1 MIESALLAPVSVQ
14 NRRVRLDWN
23 GSTLSAEMSETG
35 AVIFRNAGCFVE
47 RADGSVSNLFT
58 AADLEVHTGHGAL
71 SFIASDGPLRMRLE
85 CHIAGGAIQLVMSL
99 SNVGDE
105 PISLEDAVYLQW
117 EGSEDSPLLANPSDV
132 FSLGAATGETG
143 EIWAAAP
150 GNKRVFALQ
159 LNDREPC
166 YVTDNFL
173 ATRPV
178 DAPHLVREATFSF
191 EQIGE
196 AACGFAIDLDAV
208 SARVRV
214 AMRGAILEPGKSRTL
229 PRLTIDASRPAE
241 EALDVAVDRIRAI
254 YRPHV
259 HAEVPSGWCSWYYF
273 YERVT
278 EDDILSNLRFLSE
291 NRRRFPWQVIQID
304 DGYQRHWG
312 DWLQP
317 GSKFP
322 HDMAWLAREI
332 KSHGFRPGIWVA
344 PLIMTEPSQLY
355 REHPDWA
362 LRRLDT
368 GEPWTLKGW
377 SPPEE
382 NPWIILDGTHPDYLA
397 HLHEIFSVMAHDW
410 GYDYFKIDAT
420 AFGAYAG
427 LRYDSSL
434 TGIQAVRKVMQTIR
448 SAVGPDKFIL
458 GCGLPFGAAIGLVN
472 GERVSDD
479 ISTAFRPEDGC
490 CPLSVAL
497 PQTIHRSFIHGKWW
511 HNDPD
516 CVLVRADG
524 TPHNPTL
531 SEHGLGTDE
540 ARLMVTVAG
549 LTQGIQ
555 MIGENLPALTE
566 DRLAMLDMISPMMDG
581 PARPLDLFS
590 PKPTRLLTSTPH
602 GEVLG
607 LLNWSDEVQTLDLEE
622 ICDGRSFAVYEVWTD
637 RFLGVVDR
645 GTFQIEIPPHG
656 ARLLLLRP
664 ATDRP
669 AFLGYDGHVSGGAT
683 LLKSEIWDPATG
695 TLKFDFSANRAG
707 RIGVRVPYGWMP
719 DCSVLTEHGGEH
731 WMVAVAKG
739 ENAHELRFKRRSR

>member
-1 MIESALLAPVSVQ
+1 MIEGTLLAPASIQ
-14 NRRVRLDWN
+14 GRHLNLDWN
-23 GSTLSAEMSETG
+23 GARLAAEMAGTG
-35 AVIFRNAGCFVE
+35 QVVFRNADCVVE
-47 RADGSVSNLFT
+47 RYDGSVANLF
-58 AADLEVHTGHGAL
+58 AAPDLDVRSEAGVLDFTGSDGAL
-71 SFIASDGPLRMRLE
+71 LMRME
-85 CHIAGGAIQLVMSL
+85 CRIAGSALQMVMTLTNTGS
-99 SNVGDE
+99 E
-105 PISLEDAVYLQW
+105 TISLGDAVYLRW
-117 EGSEDSPLLANPSDV
+117 DGSEDSPLLANPCDV

-143 EIWAAAP
+143 EIWATAP

-159 LNDREPC
+159 LNDEEPC
-166 YVTDNFL
+166 YVTDNLL
-173 ATRPV
+173 ALRAV
-178 DAPHLVREATFSF
+178 GSSHLVRELTLSY
-191 EQIGE
+191 EQIAE
-196 AACGFAIDLDAV
+196 AACGFVIDLEAPA
-208 SARVRV
+208 ARVRV
-214 AMRGAILEPGKSRTL
+214 AMRGAVLEPGKSRTL
-229 PRLTIDASRPAE
+229 PRLTIEAGRPAE
-241 EALDVAVDRIRAI
+241 EALDVAVERVRAI
-254 YRPHV
+254 YHPHV
-259 HAEVPSGWCSWYYF
+259 HSEVPSGWCSWYYF

-278 EDDILSNLRFLSE
+278 EQDILANLHFMAEHRD
-291 NRRRFPWQVIQID
+291 RYPWQVVQID

-332 KSHGFRPGIWVA
+332 KKHGFRPGIWVA
-344 PLIMTEPSQLY
+344 PLIMTAPSQLY
-355 REHPDWA
+355 REHPEWV

-382 NPWIILDGTHPDYLA
+382 NPWIILDGTNPEYLA
-397 HLHEIFSVMAHDW
+397 HVREIFSVMAHDW

-427 LRYDSSL
+427 KRYDQSL
-434 TGIQAVRKVMQTIR
+434 TGIQSVRKVMETIR
-448 SAVGPDKFIL
+448 EAVGPDKFVL

-531 SEHGLGTDE
+531 AKHGLTMDE
-540 ARLMVTVAG
+540 AQLMVTVAG

-555 MIGENLPALTE
+555 MVGENLPALTD
-566 DRLAMLDMISPMMDG
+566 DRLALLDMICPMVPE
-581 PARPLDLFS
+581 PARPLDLFA
-590 PKPTRLLTSTPH
+590 PKPTRLLAATPQ

-607 LLNWSDEVQTLDLEE
+607 LLNWTDEGQTLAVDLEE
-622 ICDGRSFAVYEVWTD
+622 ICGERPSMVYEVWTD
-637 RFLGVVDR
+637 RFLGIVNS
-645 GTFQIEIPPHG
+645 GLFQIEIPPHG

-664 ATDRP
+664 VTDHP
-669 AFLGYDGHVSGGAT
+669 TFLGCDGHISGGAT
-683 LLKSEIWDPATG
+683 LLELEVWDEARAT
-695 TLKFDFSANRAG
+695 LRLNFSANREG
-707 RIGVRVPYGWMP
+707 RIGIRVPHGWTPNSAM
-719 DCSVLTEHGGEH
+719 LTGREGEH
-731 WMVAVAKG
+731 WVAPVVKG
-739 ENAHELRFKRRSR
+739 SNAFELRFR